1 MKIVITSKKMY
12 LWATIM
18 FMMVAVVFYVMSL
31 FFNSFIIPSLMMLFC
46 SWISYIEFKVEILN
60 EKLNEPKPPQQD

>member
-12 LWATIM
+12 LWTTIM

-31 FFNSFIIPSLMMLFC
+31 FFNSFIIPSLMMFFC
-46 SWISYIEFKVEILN
+46 SWISYVEFKVEILN
-60 EKLNEPKPPQQD
+60 EKLNEPRPPQQD

>member
-1 MKIVITSKKMY
+1 MKIVITPKKMY

-31 FFNSFIIPSLMMLFC
+31 YFNSFIIPSLMMLFC
-46 SWISYIEFKVEILN
+46 SWISYVEFKVEILN
-60 EKLNEPKPPQQD
+60 KKLNEPKPPQQD